1 MTGMIRFLSQ
11 FILILA
17 VVAPATAVAQTA
29 DDGDEWALCP
39 TPLDIPPRPIVT
51 DVLEPG
57 DTLMMSDKADFVEN
71 GKSHLEGDVEV
82 TQDEKQV
89 KADVIDYYQPSNSA
103 DLQGNVN
110 YWDDKVYL
118 HAPTAHVNFDKNTG
132 EFSDADYRLLGNRGR
147 GFAKELSLE
156 IGKTTQGRGVDYTT
170 CDPETGEGDAWDMDK
185 NFWKISA
192 SSIKLNHE
200 TDRGSARNV
209 ILRIKGV
216 PVFYTPYLS
225 FPTSKKRKSGFLV
238 PSFGTSSS
246 GGFEFSTPYYWNI
259 APEMDATVTPR
270 YITDRGMM
278 GMGEYR
284 YLLKRGDGLFD
295 LEYLPN
301 DNVYN
306 NHHRSSIHFEHDQS
320 FLSTGHVSLLFNQ
333 VSDNKYFEDFGNS
346 LATASTRYLPRQADI
361 RYSGSGWRLITRLQ
375 DYQIVDQSI
384 STVARPYSRL
394 PQVVFNAYPLT
405 GKNRLNM
412 RVDTELDY
420 FDRETQT
427 GFVNDVNGFRLD
439 LYPSISYPLQTRATF
454 LTPKVG
460 LRYTQY
466 YLGNS
471 TLFADSPNRLLPVA
485 SLKGGVFLERSTSL
499 FDTDYTHT
507 LEPSFY
513 YLYVPD
519 KNQNYLPA
527 FDTAVYN
534 LTYYSLFREN
544 RYTGIDRLGDANQ
557 LTLALTSRLI
567 ESRTGKE
574 QAYIRIGQIMYLDHQ
589 DVLRQTITST
599 GQFLDIGVASD
610 ANYSPL
616 VLEAG
621 TSIIKDWQLDAE
633 LQWDPNDNVTQKL
646 VFNAQYHPGEGKVLN
661 LAYRV
666 RRGASGQISRNP
678 TDIEQT
684 DVSFHWPLNNRWSIV
699 GRWNYAV
706 PEGKS
711 LDIFAGIAYESC
723 CWGVRAVARRF
734 LTNLDGDFQTGFFIQ
749 LQLKGLAGLGQ
760 KTVDFLAQSI
770 PGYKR
775 EF

>member
-1 MTGMIRFLSQ
+1 MIRFLPR
-11 FILILA
+11 FLLILA
-17 VVAPATAVAQTA
+17 VAVPALAAAQTA
-29 DDGDEWALCP
+29 DDGNETGLCP
-39 TPLDIPPRPIVT
+39 VPLDIPPRPVVT

-57 DTLMMSDKADFVEN
+57 DTLMMSDKADMVEN
-71 GKSHLEGDVEV
+71 GKSHLEGDVEI

-89 KADVIDYYQPSNSA
+89 RADVIDYDQPSNSA
-103 DLQGNVN
+103 DLRGNVN

-118 HAPTAHVNFDKNTG
+118 RSPTAHVNFDTNTG
-132 EFSDADYRLLGNRGR
+132 EFTDADYRLLGTRGR
-147 GFAKELSLE
+147 GSAKELSLE
-156 IGKTTQGRGVDYTT
+156 IGKTTKGKRVEYTT
-170 CDPETGEGDAWDMDK
+170 CDPETGKGDAWDFSK

-200 TDRGSARNV
+200 TDRGRALNV
-209 ILRIKGV
+209 ILRIKDV
-216 PVFYTPYLS
+216 PVFYTPYIS

-238 PSFGTSSS
+238 PSFGTSSN
-246 GGFEFSTPYYWNI
+246 GGFEFSTPYYFNI
-259 APEMDATVTPR
+259 APETDATVTPR

-278 GMGEYR
+278 GLGEYR
-284 YLLKRGDGLFD
+284 YLFKRGSGLID
-295 LEYLPN
+295 LAYLPD
-301 DNVYN
+301 DNAFD

-320 FLSTGHVSLLFNQ
+320 FLSNGHVSLLFNQ
-333 VSDNKYFEDFGNS
+333 VSDKKYFEDFGNN
-346 LATASTRYLPRQADI
+346 LAAASTRYLPRQADI
-361 RYSGSGWRLITRLQ
+361 RYSGSSWRFNTRLQ
-375 DYQIVDQSI
+375 DYQIVDESI
-384 STVARPYSRL
+384 STTARPYSRL
-394 PQVVFNAYPLT
+394 PQVTFNTYPLR

-412 RVDTELDY
+412 RVDTEFDY
-420 FDRETQT
+420 FDRRSQT
-427 GFVNDVNGFRLD
+427 GFVNDVNGIRLD
-439 LYPSISYPLQTRATF
+439 FYPSISYPLQTRATF

-460 LRYTQY
+460 LHYTQY

-471 TLFADSPNRLLPVA
+471 TLFTDSPDRLLPMA
-485 SLKGGVFLERSTSL
+485 SLKGGVFLERNTTL

-507 LEPSFY
+507 LEPNFY
-513 YLYVPD
+513 YLYIPD

-527 FDTAVYN
+527 FDTALYD

-544 RYTGIDRLGDANQ
+544 RYTGLDRIGDANQ
-557 LTLALTSRLI
+557 VTLAVTSRLI
-567 ESRTGKE
+567 EKSTGKE
-574 QAYIRIGQIMYLDHQ
+574 QAYIRIGQIVYLNHQ
-589 DVLRQTITST
+589 DVLRQRITSD
-599 GQFLDIGVASD
+599 GQFVDVGTPGNAD
-610 ANYSPL
+610 YSPL

-621 TSIIKDWQLDAE
+621 TSFFKDWQLDAE
-633 LQWDPNDNVTQKL
+633 LQWDPNENVTRKL
-646 VFNAQYHPGEGKVLN
+646 VFNAHYHPGEGKVLN

-666 RRGASGQISRNP
+666 RRGASGAISQNP

-711 LDIFAGIAYESC
+711 LDTFAGIEYESC
-723 CWGVRAVARRF
+723 CWGVRFVARRF
-734 LTNLDGDFQTGFFIQ
+734 LTNLKGDYQNGFFLQ